1 LSKLWDELKAVE
13 QCEAQYAD
21 RSAHGERDSVPERR
35 GSERVWLYSPVLV
48 YGHTAENEPFH
59 EGTEGLHVNA
69 CGGLITLTT
78 LVTKGQRLLLINK
91 LNEKEQEC
99 RVVCERSA
107 HLTRTVV
114 AIEFL
119 QPVAD
124 FWTAGHQDGVRAG
137 NPR

>member
-1 LSKLWDELKAVE
+1 VSRLWDELKRVE
-13 QCEAQYAD
+13 QCETEYAE
-21 RSAHGERDSVPERR
+21 RGAHGKRDSVAERR
-35 GSERVWLYSPVLV
+35 SGERAWLYSPVLV

-69 CGGLITLTT
+69 CGGLITLTA
-78 LVTKGQRLLLINK
+78 LVRKGQRLLLINK

-99 RVVCERSA
+99 RVVCERST
-107 HLTRTVV
+107 HLARTAV

-124 FWTAGHQDGVRAG
+124 FWTAGH
-137 NPR
+137 

>member
-1 LSKLWDELKAVE
+1 LSKLWDELKTVE
-13 QCEAQYAD
+13 RCEAEYAD
-21 RSAHGERDSVPERR
+21 RSGHGERDSLPERR

-78 LVTKGQRLLLINK
+78 LVRKGQRLLLINK

-99 RVVCERSA
+99 RVVSERST
-107 HLTRTVV
+107 HLARTAV

-119 QPVAD
+119 QPVTD
-124 FWTAGHQDGVRAG
+124 FWTAGH
-137 NPR
+137 